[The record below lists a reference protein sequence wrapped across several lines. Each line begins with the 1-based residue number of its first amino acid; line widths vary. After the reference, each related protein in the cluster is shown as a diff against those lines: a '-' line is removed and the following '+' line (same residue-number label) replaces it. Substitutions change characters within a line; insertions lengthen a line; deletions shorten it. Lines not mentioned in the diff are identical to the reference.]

1 MLVIIVILFVT
12 AEYKT
17 QYLRKDNCT
26 ELIRIG
32 DGGRD
37 ITGGRKDG
45 RIVKP

>member
-1 MLVIIVILFVT
+1 MLVIIIILFVT

-17 QYLRKDNCT
+17 QYLRKDNCA

-32 DGGRD
+32 DGGEHHR
-37 ITGGRKDG
+37 RAKDG